1 MNRLT
6 KQAKKGVLQGIRQI
20 LEAFRLNWKL
30 FLGIHIAVNVFSLL
44 VLTPLVTLLMGWL
57 ILISGH
63 TALTDEDIL
72 FFVLSPAGMII
83 MLLAGAM
90 YATVVVFQQAA
101 MITVAHSVTSGN
113 AVSISRLVR
122 YLLVKFWPLFRLAL
136 HMVGRITLVA
146 GPFLAMSALIYFYF
160 LTEFDINYYL
170 TAKPPAFWW
179 AGGFILLCLLTLTGI
194 LLRIFSGW
202 VLALP
207 LLLLDSE
214 SPARALN
221 MSRKA
226 SVSVRIPI
234 AMTLLALF
242 LINATM
248 LGLVS
253 LLSDLAVDGVVMLAG
268 ESLKVMAYL
277 LGGLLVIWLVANIA
291 VTFFGNSVLSLFIIY
306 MLARLVHNPHDK
318 DLDERLVLADPDRSR
333 RVSGITLAGLVLF
346 ISLAAGLALSITINR
361 LDIEDNTMV
370 IAHRGASADA
380 PENTLAA
387 MELAITQGADWVE
400 LDVQETRDGEVVVI
414 HDSDLKKIG
423 ASGLKVFESSLAE
436 LQSVDI
442 GSWKDPS
449 FSDQRVPTLQQVL
462 ALCKDRINIVIEL
475 KYYGKEERLEER
487 VVKLVEDAGMQDQ
500 IVVMSLSYPGIQKMK
515 SLRPEWSV
523 GLLASVAIGD
533 ITRLE
538 ADFFAIN
545 ATFASRAL
553 IKHVHK
559 QNRKV
564 MVWTV
569 NDPISMSA
577 MMSKG
582 VDGIITDKPALAA
595 TVRNERAEMG
605 MHERIMIQ
613 LASFIGK
620 EPVRPKQ

>member
-1 MNRLT
+1 
-6 KQAKKGVLQGIRQI
+6 
-20 LEAFRLNWKL
+20 
-30 FLGIHIAVNVFSLL
+30 
-44 VLTPLVTLLMGWL
+44 
-57 ILISGH
+57 
-63 TALTDEDIL
+63 
-72 FFVLSPAGMII
+72 
-83 MLLAGAM
+83 
-90 YATVVVFQQAA
+90 
-101 MITVAHSVTSGN
+101 
-113 AVSISRLVR
+113 
-122 YLLVKFWPLFRLAL
+122 
-136 HMVGRITLVA
+136 
-146 GPFLAMSALIYFYF
+146 
-160 LTEFDINYYL
+160 
-170 TAKPPAFWW
+170 
-179 AGGFILLCLLTLTGI
+179 
-194 LLRIFSGW
+194 
-202 VLALP
+202 
-207 LLLLDSE
+207 
-214 SPARALN
+214 
-221 MSRKA
+221 
-226 SVSVRIPI
+226 
-234 AMTLLALF
+234 
-242 LINATM
+242 
-248 LGLVS
+248 
-253 LLSDLAVDGVVMLAG
+253 
-268 ESLKVMAYL
+268 
-277 LGGLLVIWLVANIA
+277 
-291 VTFFGNSVLSLFIIY
+291 
-306 MLARLVHNPHDK
+306 
-318 DLDERLVLADPDRSR
+318 
-333 RVSGITLAGLVLF
+333 LAGLVLF